1 MQRGL
6 LLDALA
12 RADRPAV
19 QLVCSTA
26 CTRDDLR
33 EAIRV
38 VAGRWLPRSQ
48 RMLLAETARATELP
62 GVLRALLASEDG
74 ITRGRAAHLIGLL
87 GVVDAACELEP
98 LLDDRNPDVR
108 LAAARAVGQLETREG
123 ARALIRALRSGT
135 VEPDR
140 LVEHLA
146 YPAAV
151 TELLNAF
158 YTPGFLAIRD
168 LIAEALGLTRSLA
181 GVTALASLLRVGG
194 EEERLRAC
202 RALGRIGRAGDRAPA
217 RRGARR
223 RRLARPGPGGTRVD
237 RPRGQLVRP
246 RARAGALGRGLVG
259 ARERSRGTPVRR
271 PRRTRGTPARHHER
285 RPLRGRTC
293 PRGPRPRL
301 GRRRD
306 ERRAAGARGMSA
318 LDGALADVNLAML
331 VYLVAL
337 NVAASA
343 VIAVAWVARS
353 RAQHRHTLV
362 EFQTISHSELTTPL
376 SIIVPV
382 RDEQDEVV
390 RSVHELLD
398 AAYPTLEVVVVNDGS
413 QDGTLDALRHAF
425 SLVEVERVP
434 RARLASSL
442 VLGVYASPLDQRLL
456 VLDKP
461 AGGRADSVNAGLRFA
476 RFPLFCP
483 VDSSMRLDRD
493 ALVRMARTFQTHPET
508 VACRASTRIAA
519 KGSLLASM
527 QRVGR
532 LRALLLGRMG
542 SIGMLRR
549 DTVVDAGG
557 YDPDI
562 AGEDLELALRL
573 HRHCRDR
580 RLPYRLAFVGQPVA
594 TTTASQGLRTALAQE
609 RRRQRGLIEALAR
622 HRGML
627 FRRRYGAI
635 GWLAL
640 PYLSLVASLGLL
652 GAVAGYGAAV
662 AALAI
667 GAVDPSLT
675 VALAVLCVTSG
686 LTLSL
691 GALLLDERPRRSR
704 LAAAAIAESIGYRQL
719 VTLARAC
726 AAWAPRRP
734 SLR

>member
-1 MQRGL
+1 
-6 LLDALA
+6 
-12 RADRPAV
+12 
-19 QLVCSTA
+19 
-26 CTRDDLR
+26 
-33 EAIRV
+33 
-38 VAGRWLPRSQ
+38 
-48 RMLLAETARATELP
+48 
-62 GVLRALLASEDG
+62 
-74 ITRGRAAHLIGLL
+74 
-87 GVVDAACELEP
+87 
-98 LLDDRNPDVR
+98 
-108 LAAARAVGQLETREG
+108 
-123 ARALIRALRSGT
+123 
-135 VEPDR
+135 
-140 LVEHLA
+140 
-146 YPAAV
+146 
-151 TELLNAF
+151 
-158 YTPGFLAIRD
+158 
-168 LIAEALGLTRSLA
+168 
-181 GVTALASLLRVGG
+181 
-194 EEERLRAC
+194 
-202 RALGRIGRAGDRAPA
+202 
-217 RRGARR
+217 
-223 RRLARPGPGGTRVD
+223 
-237 RPRGQLVRP
+237 
-246 RARAGALGRGLVG
+246 
-259 ARERSRGTPVRR
+259 
-271 PRRTRGTPARHHER
+271 
-285 RPLRGRTC
+285 
-293 PRGPRPRL
+293 
-301 GRRRD
+301 
-306 ERRAAGARGMSA
+306 MSA
-318 LDGALADVNLAML
+318 LNGALADVNLAML

-343 VIAVAWVARS
+343 LIAVAWVARS

-413 QDGTLDALRHAF
+413 QDGTLDALRQAF

-461 AGGRADSVNAGLRFA
+461 AGRTGRLRQ
-476 RFPLFCP
+476 RRPPLRPVSAVLP

-562 AGEDLELALRL
+562 AGADLELALRL

-580 RLPYRLAFVGQPVA
+580 RLPYRLAFLGQPVA

-609 RRRQRGLIEALAR
+609 RRRQRGLVEALAR

-635 GWLAL
+635 GGSHS
-640 PYLSLVASLGLL
+640 P
-652 GAVAGYGAAV
+652 
-662 AALAI
+662 
-667 GAVDPSLT
+667 
-675 VALAVLCVTSG
+675 TSR
-686 LTLSL
+686 SS
-691 GALLLDERPRRSR
+691 RRSACSAPSQATAPQSPR
-704 LAAAAIAESIGYRQL
+704 SRSGPS
-719 VTLARAC
+719 TLR
-726 AAWAPRRP
+726 
-734 SLR
+734 